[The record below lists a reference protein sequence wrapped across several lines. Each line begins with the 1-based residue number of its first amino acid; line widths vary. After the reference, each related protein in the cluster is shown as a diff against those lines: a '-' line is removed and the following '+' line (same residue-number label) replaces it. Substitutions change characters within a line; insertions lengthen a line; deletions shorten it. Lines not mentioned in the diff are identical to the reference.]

1 MMKNVPSNQRDFF
14 LNQPVTVKEFQ
25 KEFENIT
32 PPAIAWKGDNVGL
45 QVGRG
50 SDTITNIL
58 VSLDATMDV
67 AVEAKKKKAN
77 LIVTHHPL
85 LFHPIKNVTSQ
96 SRAGALV
103 LYLAEHNINLYAAHT
118 NLDSVRWGVNFV
130 LAQTLG
136 LKNISI
142 LSPLHESLTK
152 IAVFVPQKYVEQ
164 VAAAMHDAGA
174 GTFTKYDTCSFRTE
188 GTGTFRGMNNA
199 KPFLGQVGKV
209 ERAEETRLEM
219 LCETWKIN
227 SVIAAMTKA
236 HPYEEVAYDVYPLM
250 NNNTEY
256 GLGAIGN
263 FDTPMGS
270 NSFLKLIKTTLQTG
284 SLRFSKG
291 PASIQ
296 RVAVCGGSGSE
307 LINEAASLGAD
318 AMITADVKYH
328 TFQEFEGKI
337 LLVDAGHYET
347 ERHVLPVVG
356 NKIREIVRKRKS
368 STKVFITEHT
378 TNPIHYI

>member
-1 MMKNVPSNQRDFF
+1 MKNVPSNQRDFF
-14 LNQPVTVKEFQ
+14 LNPTVTVKEFQ

-32 PPAIAWKGDNVGL
+32 PLAIAWKGDNVGL

-58 VSLDATMDV
+58 VSLDATVDV

-85 LFHPIKNVTSQ
+85 LFHPLKNVTLQ
-96 SRAGALV
+96 SRVGALV
-103 LYLAEHNINLYAAHT
+103 LYLAEHKINLYAAHT

-130 LAQTLG
+130 LAQALG
-136 LKNISI
+136 LKHISI

-152 IAVFVPQKYVEQ
+152 ITVFVPRKYVEQ

-174 GTFTKYDTCSFRTE
+174 GTFTKYDTCSFRTD
-188 GTGTFRGMNNA
+188 GTGTFRGMNDA

-219 LCETWKIN
+219 LCETWKVN
-227 SVIAAMTKA
+227 SVIAAMMKA

-250 NNNTEY
+250 NKNTEY

-263 FDTPMGS
+263 LDTPMGA
-270 NSFLKLIKTTLQTG
+270 NSFLKLVKTKLQTG

-296 RVAVCGGSGSE
+296 SVAVCGGSGSE
-307 LINEAASLGAD
+307 LISEAASLGAD

>member
-1 MMKNVPSNQRDFF
+1 MSRSTDGTFF
-14 LNQPVTVKEFQ
+14 LNPPVTIKEFQ
-25 KEFENIT
+25 EEFENIT

-85 LFHPIKNVTSQ
+85 LFHPLKNITPR
-96 SRAGALV
+96 SRVGALV
-103 LYLAEHNINLYAAHT
+103 LYLAEHKINLYAAHT

-130 LAQTLG
+130 LAQALG
-136 LKNISI
+136 LNDVSI
-142 LSPLHESLTK
+142 LSPINESLTK

-174 GTFTKYDTCSFRTE
+174 GTFSKYDTCSFRNE
-188 GTGTFRGMNNA
+188 GTGTFRGMNDA
-199 KPFLGQVGKV
+199 KPFTGEVGKV
-209 ERAEETRLEM
+209 ERVQEIRLEM
-219 LCETWKIN
+219 LCETWKEDRVLA
-227 SVIAAMTKA
+227 SMIAA
-236 HPYEEVAYDVYPLM
+236 HPYEEVAYDVYPLI
-250 NNNTEY
+250 NKNTEY

-263 FDTPMGS
+263 LDTPMS
-270 NSFLKLIKTTLQTG
+270 THNFLRSVKSKLKIGT
-284 SLRFSKG
+284 LRFSKG

-307 LINEAASLGAD
+307 LINEAVSRGAD
-318 AMITADVKYH
+318 AMVTADIKYH
-328 TFQEFEGKI
+328 TFQEFEGTI

-347 ERHVLPVVG
+347 EHQVLPAVE
-356 NKIREIVRKRKS
+356 NKIREIVTKRKS
-368 STKVFITEHT
+368 STKVFVTEHT
-378 TNPIHYI
+378 TNPIHSI